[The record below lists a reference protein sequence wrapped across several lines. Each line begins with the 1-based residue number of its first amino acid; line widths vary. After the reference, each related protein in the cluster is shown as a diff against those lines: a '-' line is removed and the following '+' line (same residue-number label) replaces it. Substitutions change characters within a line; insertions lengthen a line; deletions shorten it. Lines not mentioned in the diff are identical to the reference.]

1 MRLHSFSQRNEI
13 NNFSNP
19 SVKEM
24 LRNFL
29 ILYAVRR
36 VVGNLVQ
43 QSALSLHLDSLE
55 NDFSAF

>member
-19 SVKEM
+19 YVKEM
-24 LRNFL
+24 LHNFL

-36 VVGNLVQ
+36 VVGNVVQ
-43 QSALSLHLDSLE
+43 QSAFVPSP
-55 NDFSAF
+55 

>member
-1 MRLHSFSQRNEI
+1 
-13 NNFSNP
+13 
-19 SVKEM
+19 M

-43 QSALSLHLDSLE
+43 QSAFVPSPYLDSLE

>member
-1 MRLHSFSQRNEI
+1 MRLHSFSERNEI

-29 ILYAVRR
+29 ILCAVRR

-43 QSALSLHLDSLE
+43 QG
-55 NDFSAF
+55 AFVPSP

>member
-13 NNFSNP
+13 KNFSNP

-36 VVGNLVQ
+36 GVGNLVQ
-43 QSALSLHLDSLE
+43 QSAFVPSP
-55 NDFSAF
+55 